1 MIISYEKFV
10 DDFSPTINTFDEDRG
25 YNGTLF
31 ETFGPEWEH
40 VKIQKENH
48 IWTLIDGENNNSWI
62 IPGLHIV
69 NKLAFFITEIPWTDE
84 DLLVNDNEL
93 IPVNKCPELGFDFI
107 EKVLSINRITIKDN
121 WMLSMKFTAF
131 YMAEYAEDDGCMTFY
146 ITENDFK
153 AVLTEYIE
161 DVLGFESDTFDD
173 LLADYQINYAENTI
187 NIRTITLNPSSG
199 K

>member
-10 DDFSPTINTFDEDRG
+10 DDFEPYTNTMSDDRG
-25 YNGTLF
+25 YNNTMY
-31 ETFGPEWEH
+31 ETFSPEIDH
-40 VKIQKENH
+40 VKAQNPEY

-62 IPGLHIV
+62 IPGFHFV
-69 NKLAFFITEIPWTDE
+69 NRLGYFITKNPWTDE

-131 YMAEYAEDDGCMTFY
+131 YMAEYAEDDGCMAFY